1 MKILFIACYSPLI
14 NNSASIETLQYLNNL
29 AKFEENEIHLLTVN
43 FPPNSIYYDEYI
55 LSMLDPRIKLH
66 IISGGIIFEKIM
78 PKKKKNEVV
87 TEVNK
92 LNLKIKGI
100 LRKIKKIF
108 AVPDMYLYWAIKA
121 SKYGVR
127 LMEKEN
133 FDVMFSMHEPPS
145 SHICA
150 YKIKKSF
157 KSLKWIAYW
166 SDPWLKDSTRDSST
180 LIRRKFEGYY
190 EKKIVNLANKHIFV
204 TKANRDDYINTYN
217 LKKDNTFII
226 TRGYDDKVYK
236 EIEKNEIPK
245 LINKEKINL
254 VYAGEIF
261 SKLRDIRPFIKAINK
276 IKSENS
282 NLYNKLNIL
291 FFGNIDNNEVKKEL
305 LEIDN
310 VKISNRIPYN
320 EALSYMINADILL
333 LFGNK
338 NSKQIPAKIYDY
350 FGCYGYILV
359 VLGDENDPIID
370 VVNDL
375 DKCSVS
381 KNNYESIENSIIE
394 LCDKITNGEKSNQIE
409 EYEWKN
415 ISKRLDSILRED

>member
-55 LSMLDPRIKLH
+55 FSMLDPRIKLH

-78 PKKKKNEVV
+78 PKKKKGEVV

-92 LNLKIKGI
+92 LNLKIKGL

-108 AVPDMYLYWAIKA
+108 AVPDMYLYWAINA

-127 LMEKEN
+127 LMAKEN

-150 YKIKKSF
+150 YKIKKNF

-204 TKANRDDYINTYN
+204 TKANRDDYIKTYN

-276 IKSENS
+276 MKNENGD
-282 NLYNKLNIL
+282 LYNKLNIL
-291 FFGNIDNNEVKKEL
+291 FFGNIDNNEVKEEL

-310 VKISNRIPYN
+310 VKVSNRIPYN
-320 EALSYMINADILL
+320 EALSYMINADVLL

-359 VLGDENDPIID
+359 ILGDENDPIID

-381 KNNYESIENSIIE
+381 KNNDESIKNSIIE
-394 LCDKITNGEKSNQIE
+394 VCDKIIKNEKSNQVE
-409 EYEWKN
+409 KYEWEN